1 MSGPAE
7 ADDAAPTKSVDQ
19 QAVAH
24 SENDDSEKS
33 SWRISAEFI
42 SKITKIATTL
52 MGIHDKV
59 GALEKENVSLRGQVG
74 ALTRE
79 LDRLTGMVEILPRH
93 VELAVENE
101 VRKQLGNEKRLTDT

>member
-1 MSGPAE
+1 MTGSAE
-7 ADDAAPTKSVDQ
+7 DDDTAPPQSVDQ

-24 SENDDSEKS
+24 SENGDSEKS
-33 SWRISAEFI
+33 SWRLSAEFV
-42 SKITKIATTL
+42 SKLTKIATTL

-59 GALEKENVSLRGQVG
+59 AALDKDNVSLRGQVG

-101 VRKQLGNEKRLTDT
+101 VRKQLGNEKN